1 LLLDSGYK
9 SITSLGQIMNE
20 TGYKIRENDEVRLN
34 KTPDQIDIINLIAII
49 WRGRFKILY
58 ITGGLMI
65 LGILYAILSANWYQA
80 SVKIMPTSTTKSNV
94 IKQLTGLNIADLGVI
109 PKYSEDRQ
117 LLYPDI
123 VRSDFILDRVL
134 RHRFRLDSDN
144 YQTLFE
150 FWGIT
155 VDSSQIEEKHRLFEE
170 AKKDLRED
178 YIEVQLDE
186 ETGIIIISLNVPS
199 RPVLAAEL
207 ANYITTQ
214 LEIYNKQFRRYK
226 ATDQRNFIENS
237 IKETKIDLEV
247 AEEALKTFNEE
258 NKDLSSPDTQLQ
270 YQRLL
275 TEVEVQKSIYV
286 ELRKQLELAK
296 IEEVKETE
304 TLDILQSAVV
314 PIEKYKP
321 RRLLIILFSFFLGI
335 FISVIYIFIDRFWY
349 ENKNDFKEQYNN
361 L

>member
-1 LLLDSGYK
+1 
-9 SITSLGQIMNE
+9 MND
-20 TGYKIRENDEVRLN
+20 TGDKIRENDEVRLN
-34 KTPDQIDIINLIAII
+34 KTADQIDIINLFAVI
-49 WRGRFKILY
+49 WRGRFKVLF

-65 LGILYAILSANWYQA
+65 LGILYAIFSSSWFQA
-80 SVKIMPTSTTKSNV
+80 SVKIMPTSTAKSNV

-123 VRSDFILDRVL
+123 VKSDFILDRVL
-134 RHRFRLDSDN
+134 KHRFRLDGDS

-150 FWGIT
+150 FWGIA
-155 VDSSQIEEKHRLFEE
+155 VDSSQKDEKHRLFEE
-170 AKKDLRED
+170 AKQDLRDD
-178 YIEVQLDE
+178 YIEVHVDK
-186 ETGIIIISLNVPS
+186 ETGIIVISLNVP
-199 RPVLAAEL
+199 RNPVLAAEL
-207 ANYITTQ
+207 ANFITTQ

-237 IKETKIDLEV
+237 IKEAKIDLEA
-247 AEEALKTFNEE
+247 AEETLKTFNEE
-258 NKDLSSPDTQLQ
+258 NKDLSSPDKQLQ

-286 ELRKQLELAK
+286 ELRKQLELTK

-321 RRLLIILFSFFLGI
+321 RRLLIILSSFFFGI
-335 FISVIYIFIDRFWY
+335 FISIIYIFIDRFWY
-349 ENKNDFKEQYNN
+349 ENKNDFEEQYNN

>member
-1 LLLDSGYK
+1 MTD
-9 SITSLGQIMNE
+9 
-20 TGYKIRENDEVRLN
+20 TGENIQKYSEVRMIEASE
-34 KTPDQIDIINLIAII
+34 QIDVINLFAVI
-49 WRGRFKILY
+49 WRGRLKIIY
-58 ITGGLMI
+58 ITGAIMI
-65 LGILYAILSANWYQA
+65 LAFLYAIISSSWYQA
-80 SVKIMPTSTTKSNV
+80 SVKIMPTSSTKSSIFNQV
-94 IKQLTGLNIADLGVI
+94 AGLNISDLGIV

-117 LLYPDI
+117 LLYPEI

-134 RHRFRLDSDN
+134 KHQFRLEGDKRV
-144 YQTLFE
+144 TLFE
-150 FWGIT
+150 FWGIA
-155 VDSSQIEEKHRLFEE
+155 VDSSQKEEKHRLFEE

-178 YIEVQLDE
+178 YIEVQIDN
-186 ETGIIIISLNVPS
+186 ETGIIIISLNVP
-199 RPVLAAEL
+199 RNPVLAAEL

-247 AEEALKTFNEE
+247 AEEALKIFHEE

-321 RRLLIILFSFFLGI
+321 RRLLIILSSFFFGI
-335 FISVIYIFIDRFWY
+335 FVSIIYIFIDRFWF
-349 ENKNDFKEQYNN
+349 ENKIKFKEQYNS